1 MQEYE
6 GKRVVGP
13 NGERGVIRNG
23 QIVPE
28 TPAPGGLRQVV
39 AAPPKEPSPQTPE
52 QQQGD
57 ALRNTRTAQEID
69 AHPVSVEGQK
79 LTNQDRRQSI
89 QLTPQKTASDFI
101 DRFKGDPVV
110 KAYREVLP
118 VIIGATQAQPGGA
131 GDLSVVYGW
140 AKTMDPNS
148 VVREGEV
155 GMAQSASGPL
165 QRAQFLASK
174 YRLQEGGS
182 LPPQVRQ
189 QLIEEMRTKGRQL
202 NLAYSQAYQ
211 QTAELLRRSGLDP
224 SILGPHEGEKF
235 APAERQYV
243 RQHNQ
248 GAIGPT
254 DPNYLAAKG
263 ETAPPINDQT
273 KAGFDLQQDPS
284 IASMTPEQTAA
295 YQAWWKANPN
305 PTPAQLNQFFVAVG
319 LGPAPNAQEIIAAA
333 KEGRGISTT
342 IENQIP
348 QRIQERLDQ
357 RLENT
362 GAGGAAVAGGADT
375 ITMGTF
381 DELSALGDAVGD
393 AFQGQG
399 FDYSGNLAANRQ
411 FQEGLQDQHGGAYLG
426 GQIAG
431 GLVLPTFG
439 ASTPAQLAK
448 VGAGYGAAY
457 GAGSGEGMGRLGGAA
472 LGATAGA
479 AIGGTL
485 GKASQFVAGRRQPRE
500 VPPLVGEDGRLN
512 EPLEALRPGQ
522 RVAAAREFGI
532 DLPLGAAT
540 DRGGALLEKGL
551 DILPGSAG
559 AMNDARRVTERQVS
573 GAVEQVAG
581 RFGASKTLNEA
592 GGEAQRGAR
601 EWMGRFEA
609 TASKAYDAIPISPKA
624 QASVQATVGTID
636 NILARFSSNPELA
649 AQMNST
655 KLQQMREAIA
665 KGLSWEDLKAL
676 RSRIGYEIG
685 EQRFSDSPTKDD
697 LRAVYA
703 ALSEDMK
710 ATAAAMGPRA
720 TQAFNRAN
728 AFYRQGQQRIDQA
741 LVTLLGNDGAR
752 SPEAAAKAIQAMTQG
767 GKGTG
772 DLAKLAQVRA
782 ATIKS
787 GAWDE
792 IAGALIRIGGQPA
805 DSPGRTFSP
814 ETFVRWYADMAE
826 PARKMLFK
834 PELRKSLDQFVAV
847 NQRLAGTNA
856 LRNTSNTAPGL
867 LAGGVMGTM
876 GVAALNPLL
885 GAKLLGGMAANF
897 GMAKVW
903 TNPRFVQWATGYTK
917 AVASGNERAVKQQIG
932 RLSKLG
938 TTNPELR
945 GVIETIVRNSAND
958 NVGPRLAAD
967 SVGDDQQGR

>member
-1 MQEYE
+1 MQQFEHEGILYE
-6 GKRVVGP
+6 ELP
-13 NGERGVIRNG
+13 NGQARVIG
-23 QIVPE
+23 
-28 TPAPGGLRQVV
+28 PAGGAGPVYGSPKAPPPPPAGYQSVPGGLRPIPGGP
-39 AAPPKEPSPQTPE
+39 ADKPEKPEKPTPIPGYDGWFMGPDGKPFRPKELPE
-52 QQQGD
+52 KKGGG
-57 ALRNTRTAQEID
+57 NPI
-69 AHPVSVEGQK
+69 PV
-79 LTNQDRRQSI
+79 
-89 QLTPQKTASDFI
+89 
-101 DRFKGDPVV
+101 
-110 KAYREVLP
+110 
-118 VIIGATQAQPGGA
+118 GAAK
-131 GDLSVVYGW
+131 DLET
-140 AKTMDPNS
+140 KI
-148 VVREGEV
+148 
-155 GMAQSASGPL
+155 SAFNDL
-165 QRAQFLASK
+165 QRAVSGFNRDYSGAGAGLESMAQGLLPVGTPGQRDWWADFKRTDTITRNILFGSSLTDSEKAS
-174 YRLQEGGS
+174 YAETTVTPNMRPEEIQRNLERRLQLARDVLARQKDFLLANGYKEEAVNALLGG
-182 LPPQVRQ
+182 
-189 QLIEEMRTKGRQL
+189 T
-202 NLAYSQAYQ
+202 NL
-211 QTAELLRRSGLDP
+211 
-224 SILGPHEGEKF
+224 
-235 APAERQYV
+235 
-243 RQHNQ
+243 
-248 GAIGPT
+248 
-254 DPNYLAAKG
+254 
-263 ETAPPINDQT
+263 TAPPINDQT

-649 AQMNST
+649 AQMNSP

-728 AFYRQGQQRIDQA
+728 SFYRQGQQRIDQA
-741 LVTLLGNDGAR
+741 LVTLLGNDGAK